1 MPAESG
7 NSAGAVLTRA
17 QELWLRVGVRF
28 EPALT
33 RLQARRTELAG
44 AVALTAFFVFAGGL
58 SLRPWVWLPSPRWW
72 PGGPAAI
79 KRQRASKPRRSHPDP
94 ATGCGAW

>member
-44 AVALTAFFVFAGGL
+44 AVALTAFFVIAPKV
-58 SLRPWVWLPSPRWW
+58 S
-72 PGGPAAI
+72 
-79 KRQRASKPRRSHPDP
+79 RR
-94 ATGCGAW
+94 